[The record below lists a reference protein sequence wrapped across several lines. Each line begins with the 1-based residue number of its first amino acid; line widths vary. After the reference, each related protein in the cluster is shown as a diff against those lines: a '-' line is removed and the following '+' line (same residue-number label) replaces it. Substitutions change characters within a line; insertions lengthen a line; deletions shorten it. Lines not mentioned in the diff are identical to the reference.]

1 MIFGRVLVTGSS
13 RGLGLELVR
22 QLVPVS
28 RSIVA
33 TCRHPECAT
42 ELSSIADMNKNVI
55 VKKLDVEDF
64 DSFPNFVQD
73 LQNSNEQ
80 NAGLDCLINNAG
92 YAPKSTRYNM
102 VTIDQMIKTLTI
114 NSIAPLMLSK
124 ALIPL
129 LKREVQPGNKSSLIV
144 NISSILGSI
153 HQNHPS
159 FGSGSGGLYPY
170 RSSKAALNMITRSLC
185 IDLAPLGINVM
196 SIHPGWVQTDMG
208 GKNAPVQVE
217 ESIRGMIKLLTHF
230 EPEKHNGNFYDYQG
244 HPLHW

>member
-1 MIFGRVLVTGSS
+1 MPPSCPRSPTRTRTWSWRNWTSKISTRFQALFKIFRILTNRQEKKSKQSLMFPCKAKQIQGSLLVSWERIETSS
-13 RGLGLELVR
+13 K
-22 QLVPVS
+22 
-28 RSIVA
+28 
-33 TCRHPECAT
+33 
-42 ELSSIADMNKNVI
+42 IAKC
-55 VKKLDVEDF
+55 F
-64 DSFPNFVQD
+64 FVC
-73 LQNSNEQ
+73 LLK

-102 VTIDQMIKTLTI
+102 VTTDQMIKTLTI

-185 IDLAPLGINVM
+185 IDLVKADLC
-196 SIHPGWVQTDMG
+196 S
-208 GKNAPVQVE
+208 
-217 ESIRGMIKLLTHF
+217 KLAI
-230 EPEKHNGNFYDYQG
+230 YDAKSS
-244 HPLHW
+244 